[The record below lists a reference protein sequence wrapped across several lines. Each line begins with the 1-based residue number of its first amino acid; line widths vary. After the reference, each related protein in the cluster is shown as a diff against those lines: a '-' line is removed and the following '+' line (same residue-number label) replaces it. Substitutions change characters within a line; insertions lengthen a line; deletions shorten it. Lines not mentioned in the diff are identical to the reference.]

1 METLAPGGLGGIS
14 WKGGEVQLKVTS
26 SDYKYNLL
34 QRCGNLKINHSC
46 CFLSQRNMSA
56 VQKTTNMLVTEHFIL
71 CMLSSN
77 MFTVC
82 TLYV

>member
-1 METLAPGGLGGIS
+1 MPGGLGRIS

-34 QRCGNLKINHSC
+34 QRCGNVNINHSC
-46 CFLSQRNMSA
+46 FFLSQRNMGA

-71 CMLSSN
+71 RMLSSN